1 MYFYFLKSKSL
12 QLNDKALQNACNDP
26 QSIIGLSKH
35 AIKTKLGLHYN
46 DINSNVWRYNL
57 HRRRKLTSY
66 NYLYIIFSNQKVTQ
80 SFLEVFKTQKYNK
93 RYDFQWFSHLY
104 S

>member
-12 QLNDKALQNACNDP
+12 KLNDKSLQKVCNDP

-35 AIKTKLGLHYN
+35 ALKAKLGLHYN
-46 DINSNVWRYNL
+46 DINSNVWRYTLRKN
-57 HRRRKLTSY
+57 RRLTTY

-93 RYDFQWFSHLY
+93 YYDFQ
-104 S
+104 